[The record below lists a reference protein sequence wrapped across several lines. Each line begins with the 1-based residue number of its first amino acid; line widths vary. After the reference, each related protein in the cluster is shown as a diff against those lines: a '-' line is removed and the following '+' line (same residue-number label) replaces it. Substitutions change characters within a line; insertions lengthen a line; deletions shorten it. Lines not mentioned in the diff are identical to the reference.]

1 MRFDNNSDGVDLAEW
16 LSPAITSQHPL
27 CIHEP
32 DPLPKIHWTCE
43 FEDADKGKDGQMSW
57 EDWKAMLFHELMQ
70 APAWIDGSLCVS
82 VSLCVCGTV

>member
-1 MRFDNNSDGVDLAEW
+1 MAVTGYYL
-16 LSPAITSQHPL
+16 PASTVHPRTRSTS
-27 CIHEP
+27 
-32 DPLPKIHWTCE
+32 KIYWTCE

-82 VSLCVCGTV
+82 VSLCVCGMV